1 MPISLGVAILRHQVL
16 DIGLVIR
23 RSLVYGSLAVFVLVA
38 YVAVLSLV
46 SSVLQQQAGLAA
58 SLAATGVVAVLVQ
71 PVRDVIQ
78 RAVNRVLYGQRDDP
92 YTAIRRLSHQ
102 LSFTPGTGDVL
113 QAVAEAVARA
123 MRVRHARVELARG
136 AAFVVAGAFGTPTE
150 ESVDV
155 DLTYQGQRVGRLVLS
170 GRGGGEGLSAA
181 DRRLMAD
188 LARQAATAAHA
199 VLLIE
204 DLQRARSRLIAAREE
219 ERRVLRRRLHDEV
232 GPALAAI
239 GLKLEAAAL
248 LLETRPEAATRH
260 LGQLEAESRA
270 IVTEVRRL
278 VEQLRGRKTAGLE
291 PRPRRVAEPTRE
303 PNHRASRLA
312 APAPDAV
319 ASHPWTGRA
328 RMSAGLGIALLVL
341 AAAQASLRWGQVG
354 DGWRFTAD
362 STGWGAVW
370 QFIYSEPSTAAA
382 SSGFRAGDRLL
393 AIDGRPIEVYF
404 EAVSRQRSLRPER
417 WSAGQT
423 VIETVERAGQSVDV
437 KVALA
442 APTSGDIARR
452 LGGAALANVGFI
464 LLLVLAGFVIS
475 KRPNDLPAQ
484 LLWILSTAIGASLV
498 AETVSGSGTTPSDL
512 FDPLALWS
520 FAALNGLVWVIVVA
534 PVIGHLSLGFPVRA
548 SILREHR
555 RLLLGVLYSGGMV
568 ITVAVFALSP
578 NLAAAWR
585 AYAVTSSVWMLLVLT
600 LAIGR
605 LAWLAIRER
614 DPDARSKVR
623 WVAFGFALNLGL
635 AIPLGLLW
643 FLGALPAE
651 VGTDITRITIVAI
664 PITFAIAIVRHR
676 LFDIDLVWNRALV
689 YAALTAVIAALYVAT
704 VAVVGLVLA
713 RSFAVSLLATGIV
726 AVLIQPIRE
735 RIQRAVNRLIYGERD
750 EPYEVASRLG
760 RRLEAALRPQAVLPA
775 VAETVAQALHL
786 PYVAIELEMGNGSVE
801 VAATVG
807 VAGSEVLRLPLVSQR
822 VTVGHLLLG
831 QRPGAPLGRAD
842 RELLGELAQQTGRVV
857 QIVQLRAALAESR
870 LRIAN
875 ARDEE
880 RHRIRRDLH
889 DDLGPSLAA
898 LAVTLGAARAIAPR
912 DPIRA
917 RELLQGLQTSVQR
930 SVSEIRR
937 IVYDLRPPALDELGL
952 VGAIRQQMARL
963 EAGPGSAGIAPP
975 RFTIDVAGP
984 LPRLGAAVEVAAYRI
999 VVEAMTN
1006 AVRHAA
1012 ATRCEVRLAVAPPL
1026 TLGIEVA
1033 DNGRGLGD
1041 DPRAGI
1047 GLESMRERA
1056 AELGGAWRIEST
1068 DVGVRVIA
1076 LLPLSTTAP
1085 RVAAA

>member
-1 MPISLGVAILRHQVL
+1 MFDIEFVL
-16 DIGLVIR
+16 R
-23 RSLVYGSLAVFVLVA
+23 RSLVYGSLTVFVLVV
-38 YVAVLSLV
+38 YVGVLSLA
-46 SSVLQQQAGLAA
+46 SSVLQQQAGLAT

-71 PVRDVIQ
+71 PAREVIQ
-78 RAVNRVLYGQRDDP
+78 RAVNRGLYGQRDDP

-102 LSFTPGTGDVL
+102 LSSTPAAGDVM

-123 MRVRHARVELARG
+123 MRVRHARVDLARG
-136 AAFVVAGAFGTPTE
+136 AAFVEAGAFGTQTE
-150 ESVDV
+150 ESAEV

-170 GRGGGEGLSAA
+170 GRRGGEGFSAA

-204 DLQRARSRLIAAREE
+204 DLQRARARLIAAREE

-239 GLKLEAAAL
+239 GLKLEAAGS
-248 LLETRPEAATRH
+248 LLETSPEAATRH
-260 LGQLEAESRA
+260 LAQLEAESQA

-278 VEQLRGRKTAGLE
+278 VEQLRGRRTAGHE
-291 PRPRRVAEPTRE
+291 PSPGRVADSTRAPTD
-303 PNHRASRLA
+303 RAHGLA
-312 APAPDAV
+312 APAPEAA
-319 ASHPWTGRA
+319 ASRRWTSRA
-328 RMSAGLGIALLVL
+328 MMVAGLGIVILVL
-341 AAAQASLRWGQVG
+341 AVAQSSLRWGQVG
-354 DGWRFTAD
+354 EGWRFTAD

-370 QFIYSEPSTAAA
+370 QFIFREPSTAAA
-382 SSGFRAGDRLL
+382 SNGFRTGDRLL
-393 AIDGRPIEVYF
+393 AIDGRPIEVYL
-404 EAVSRQRSLRPER
+404 EAVSDSNALRPER
-417 WSAGQT
+417 WRAGQT
-423 VIETVERAGQSVDV
+423 VTETVERDGARVDV
-437 KVALA
+437 AVVLA

-452 LGGAALANVGFI
+452 LGEAAAANVGFF
-464 LLLVLAGFVIS
+464 LLLVLAGFVLW
-475 KRPNDLPAQ
+475 KRHNDLPAQ
-484 LLWILSTAIGASLV
+484 LLWILSTAIGASLI
-498 AETVSGSGTTPSDL
+498 AETVSGSGTTPADL
-512 FDPLALWS
+512 FDPLAFWS
-520 FAALNGLVWVIVVA
+520 VAALNGLVWVIVVT

-548 SILREHR
+548 RILRDR
-555 RLLLGVLYSGGMV
+555 GRLLMGILYGAGFL
-568 ITVAVFALSP
+568 ITAAVFALSP
-578 NLAAAWR
+578 DLRAAWR
-585 AYAVTSSVWMLLVLT
+585 AYAITTSLWMFVVLT

-614 DPDARSKVR
+614 DADARSKVR
-623 WVAFGFALNLGL
+623 WVAFGFAVNLGV

-643 FLGALPAE
+643 FLGVLPAE
-651 VGTDITRITIVAI
+651 IGEDITRITVVGI

-704 VAVVGLVLA
+704 VAIAGLVLS

-726 AVLIQPIRE
+726 AVLMQPFRE
-735 RIQRAVNRLIYGERD
+735 RIQRAVNRLMYGERD

-760 RRLEAALRPQAVLPA
+760 RRLEAAVRPRAVLPA

-786 PYVAIELEMGNGSVE
+786 PHVAIELEMGNGIVQ

-807 VAGSEVLRLPLVSQR
+807 VAGPEPLRLPIVSQG

-831 QRPGAPLGRAD
+831 QRPGAPLGRTD
-842 RELLGELAQQTGRVV
+842 RELLVELAQQTGRVV

-870 LRIAN
+870 LRIAH

-889 DDLGPSLAA
+889 DDLGPNLAA
-898 LAVTLGAARAIAPR
+898 LAVTLGAARAIAPC

-917 RELLQGLQTSVQR
+917 RQLLQGLQASIQR

-963 EAGPGSAGIAPP
+963 EAGPGNAGTAPP
-975 RFTIDVAGP
+975 RFTINVAGQ

-1012 ATRCEVRLAVAPPL
+1012 ATRCEVRLAVDSPL
-1026 TLGIEVA
+1026 KLGIEVA
-1033 DNGRGLGD
+1033 DNGRGMGH

-1068 DVGVRVIA
+1068 EGGVRVIA
-1076 LLPLSTTAP
+1076 SLPLATTEP
-1085 RVAAA
+1085 LMAAA